1 MVRTTERLSLLIW
14 GIKMRF
20 RDKLIRF
27 MYGRYGYDKLS
38 FFMFCVYFLI
48 FVIRT
53 FLAFSSSKV
62 TRVISLTLLFASFAL
77 LALIVF
83 RFLSKNIYAR
93 QRENAM
99 YLRISKPVSEFFK
112 RSFNRVRYIKT
123 HRYRKC
129 PHCKIFLRL
138 PRKKGKHTVK
148 CPRCKQ
154 DFDVNIVI

>member
-1 MVRTTERLSLLIW
+1 
-14 GIKMRF
+14 MRF

>member
-1 MVRTTERLSLLIW
+1 
-14 GIKMRF
+14 MRW

-38 FFMFCVYFLI
+38 FFMFCAYFAI
-48 FVIRT
+48 FIIRT
-53 FLAFSSSKV
+53 FLAFSSSSV
-62 TRVISLTLLFASFAL
+62 IRVISLVLLFFSFAL
-77 LALIVF
+77 LALIIF

-93 QRENAM
+93 QRENAV
-99 YLRISKPVSEFFK
+99 YLRLSKPVKEFFK
-112 RSFNRVRYIKT
+112 RTFNRIKYIKT

-148 CPRCKQ
+148 CPRCGKN
-154 DFDVNIVI
+154 FDVNIVI